1 MPVPEGYTKLG
12 KIGFVDKGEYLND
25 ATYMSG
31 DVVFYNGSTYKVIKD
46 NLSGVTPSNDG
57 KNYRYMA
64 QGFSASEASGVTAID
79 TQDLTGV
86 GKGKKST
93 VQALLDK
100 IAQKLVEKV
109 VTSDTFQTVLGK
121 YLVNDGL
128 TTEAGKFGLDAAFG
142 KNLQDQITQQNS
154 NFNKL
159 HPAPHQIATEPDTSS
174 GTKWDIYTWGAG
186 YLRTIFANGNMV
198 DIVITETDI
207 SAVKYDKTTGQ
218 SNRKVLANFT
228 E

>member
-64 QGFSASEASGVTAID
+64 QGFSATEASGVTAID

-121 YLVNDGL
+121 YLVNNGL

-159 HPAPHQIATEPDTSS
+159 HPVPHQIATEPDTSS

-198 DIVITETDI
+198 DIVVTETDI

>member
-1 MPVPEGYTKLG
+1 MAEKEYIPTHWVNDSEPDIDAEHLNNMEEGIQGLYKPE
-12 KIGFVDKGEYLND
+12 FDD
-25 ATYMSG
+25 SG
-31 DVVFYNGSTYKVIKD
+31 
-46 NLSGVTPSNDG
+46 
-57 KNYRYMA
+57 
-64 QGFSASEASGVTAID
+64 
-79 TQDLTGV
+79 
-86 GKGKKST
+86 T
-93 VQALLDK
+93 VEGITSFPAFL
-100 IAQKLVEKV
+100 EKV
-109 VTSDTFQTVLGK
+109 VSKMNPITFYKNFKAGMSFILHAGQLVNNGLCNEPGK
-121 YLVNDGL
+121 YP
-128 TTEAGKFGLDAAFG
+128 LDAAFG

-159 HPAPHQIATEPDTSS
+159 HPAPHQIATEADTSS

-198 DIVITETDI
+198 DIVVTETDI

>member
-1 MPVPEGYTKLG
+1 MAEKEYIPTHWVNDSEPDIDAEHLNNMEEGIQGLYKPE
-12 KIGFVDKGEYLND
+12 FDD
-25 ATYMSG
+25 SG
-31 DVVFYNGSTYKVIKD
+31 
-46 NLSGVTPSNDG
+46 
-57 KNYRYMA
+57 
-64 QGFSASEASGVTAID
+64 
-79 TQDLTGV
+79 
-86 GKGKKST
+86 T
-93 VQALLDK
+93 VEGITSFPAFL
-100 IAQKLVEKV
+100 EKV
-109 VTSDTFQTVLGK
+109 VSKMNPITFYKNFKAGMSFILHAGQLVNNGLCNEPGK
-121 YLVNDGL
+121 YP
-128 TTEAGKFGLDAAFG
+128 LDAAFG

-159 HPAPHQIATEPDTSS
+159 HPVPHQIATEPDTSS

-218 SNRKVLANFT
+218 SDRKVLANFT

>member
-64 QGFSASEASGVTAID
+64 QGFSATEASGVTAID

-121 YLVNDGL
+121 YLVNNGL

-154 NFNKL
+154 NI
-159 HPAPHQIATEPDTSS
+159 QINVDTIEHSES
-174 GTKWDIYTWGAG
+174 VY
-186 YLRTIFANGNMV
+186 
-198 DIVITETDI
+198 
-207 SAVKYDKTTGQ
+207 
-218 SNRKVLANFT
+218 
-228 E
+228 